1 VSRDTGPR
9 VPDKRTSDRR
19 AAGGHDRR
27 PIRVAHVVTTLAIGG
42 LEKVVLDLARGRTQQ
57 DFEASLICLD
67 NAGVLE
73 REFSA
78 AGVPV
83 AVIGTRGSVPQR
95 VWRLS
100 RRLRALAPDV
110 VHTHNPQAH
119 LHGAWAARLAGVP
132 AVVQTKHGRDHVA
145 RPVLAV
151 LGRIATAWTDGFV
164 AVSDDAAQVARD
176 QEHVPPGKLLVVHN
190 GIDLERFGAVLRQP
204 ALPRGRLVTVG
215 RLDPIKDQATML
227 RAVKMAAGKI
237 PALRLDIVGDGPS
250 RQDLEAL
257 TADLGLEGR
266 VTFLGYHADVAPLLS
281 AADAFV
287 LSSISEGVSIALLEA
302 MASGLPAIATDVGG
316 NREVIVDGVTGVL
329 TAAGSAEAMAEAIVR
344 LESDPG
350 VLGRMG
356 LASRRRVEEEFNLQR
371 VVARYEA
378 LYRRCLAEHASKA
391 RTKG

>member
-1 VSRDTGPR
+1 MSRNTGPR
-9 VPDKRTSDRR
+9 VPDTATSDRR
-19 AAGGHDRR
+19 AAERHDRR
-27 PIRVAHVVTTLAIGG
+27 PLRVAHVVTTLAIGG

-83 AVIGTRGSVPQR
+83 EVIGTSGSVPQR

-132 AVVQTKHGRDHVA
+132 AVVHTKHGRDHVA

-151 LGRIATAWTDGFV
+151 LGRVATAWTDGFV

-176 QEHVPPGKLLVVHN
+176 QEHVPPGKLMVVRN
-190 GIDLERFGAVLRQP
+190 GVDLGQFGAVARQP

-227 RAVKMAAGKI
+227 RAVRMAADRI
-237 PALRLDIVGDGPS
+237 PGLRLDIVGDGPS

-257 TADLGLEGR
+257 RAALGLDGR

-329 TAAGSAEAMAEAIVR
+329 TPAGSAEALAEAIVR
-344 LESDPG
+344 LESDPA
-350 VLGRMG
+350 VLERMG
-356 LASRRRVEEEFNLQR
+356 LASRRRVEEEFNLHR

-378 LYRRCLAEHASKA
+378 LYRRCLAEHASGA
-391 RTKG
+391 RTRG

>member
-1 VSRDTGPR
+1 MSRDTGPR

-42 LEKVVLDLARGRTQQ
+42 LEKVVLDLVRGRTRQ
-57 DFEASLICLD
+57 DVEASLLCLD
-67 NAGVLE
+67 SAGVLE

-83 AVIGTRGSVPQR
+83 ELIGTSGSVPRR

-132 AVVQTKHGRDHVA
+132 AVVHTKHGRDHVA

-151 LGRIATAWTDGFV
+151 LGRVATAWTDGFV
-164 AVSDDAAQVARD
+164 AVSADAAQVARD
-176 QEHVPPGKLLVVHN
+176 LEHVPPGKLLVVHN
-190 GIDLERFGAVLRQP
+190 GIDLERFGADPQQA

-227 RAVKMAAGKI
+227 RAVRMAADRI
-237 PALRLDIVGDGPS
+237 PGLRLDIVGDGPS
-250 RQDLEAL
+250 RQHLEAL
-257 TADLGLEGR
+257 KTDLGLEGR
-266 VTFLGYHADVAPLLS
+266 VTFLGYHADVAPFLS

-329 TAAGSAEAMAEAIVR
+329 TPAGSAEALAEAIVR

-350 VLGRMG
+350 VLRRMG
-356 LASRRRVEEEFNLQR
+356 RASRRRVEDEFNLQR
-371 VVARYEA
+371 AVSRYEA
-378 LYRRCLAEHASKA
+378 LYRRCLAEHAGRA
-391 RTKG
+391 RTRG